1 MPMKEREEIH
11 GPNLSALVKALTS
24 TFNLTLRVY
33 TVEKLAG
40 LLGVSERTIR
50 RYREDGYLSYTKVG
64 DKYFFSDDDVREF
77 LMNNHFESFR
87 KQQGHR

>member
-1 MPMKEREEIH
+1 MNGRDEIQ
-11 GPNLSALVKALTS
+11 GPELSALVKALS
-24 TFNLTLRVY
+24 SAFNLTLWVY
-33 TVEKLAG
+33 TVEKLAD

-64 DKYFFSDDDVREF
+64 DKYYFSDDDVREF

-87 KQQGHR
+87 KLQGHR